1 MNTFYFRLVLFPV
14 YVCDYM
20 QMYFVRNDEKIN
32 MFNQYTCI
40 EETWLRQQ
48 VTANISSVWAC
59 PQELGL
65 GIDTKM
71 VVTLSIFRRELSNGF
86 PLHPFN
92 LSLPQSKLI

>member
-1 MNTFYFRLVLFPV
+1 MNTFYFLLVLLPV

-48 VTANISSVWAC
+48 VLRPISQVSGHVLKNWD
-59 PQELGL
+59 LGL
-65 GIDTKM
+65 
-71 VVTLSIFRRELSNGF
+71 TLRWL
-86 PLHPFN
+86 
-92 LSLPQSKLI
+92 